1 MESLERLI
9 DTREL
14 EVPCPHCQTK
24 NVKTIGW
31 LRERQEM
38 TCSECDELIV
48 LGTAQIRSQ
57 IRDTARQ
64 LRDLSESLQTQL
76 RCWS

>member
-1 MESLERLI
+1 MDNLERLI

-14 EVPCPHCQTK
+14 EVPCPHCRATNAK
-24 NVKTIGW
+24 AIGW
-31 LRERQEM
+31 LRDRHDMSCQD
-38 TCSECDELIV
+38 CDELIV

-57 IRDTARQ
+57 IRNTARQ